1 MHPKHILGIVPFL
14 LTLLPAENVIADTDR
29 PITMACS
36 SFPPYKIENPGSGP
50 KGIDVDIMLEV
61 FALTERKVDYKFYPW
76 KRSVKLVEQGKVDGL
91 CGCSYHPDR
100 DQNFIFSDI
109 LGQLSQ
115 GVFLSDKV
123 SLNEFNSVAD
133 LKDLSVAS
141 VRGYAVH
148 KELIEHGINAYEA
161 TNDDELL
168 TLLENDRVDAVY
180 SYRDTVLF
188 ALANRGKSGH
198 VTYRELV
205 SNPYYFCFSKKSDQ
219 AQSILSD
226 VNHALRTLRHNGTY
240 EKIRKKYQ

>member
-1 MHPKHILGIVPFL
+1 MKKRHVLVLWAILL
-14 LTLLPAENVIADTDR
+14 LLFSKVAIADKTR
-29 PITMACS
+29 PVTMACS
-36 SFPPYKIENPGSGP
+36 SFPPYKIENPGAGP

-61 FALTERKVDYKFYPW
+61 FALAERTVDYKFYPW
-76 KRSVKLVEQGKVDGL
+76 KRAVKLVEQGKIDGL

-100 DQNFIFSDI
+100 NQNFIFSDI

-123 SLNEFNSVAD
+123 SLNDFKSVAD

-148 KELIEHGINAYEA
+148 KELIEHGINTHEA

-168 TLLENDRVDAVY
+168 TLLENGRVDAIY

-188 ALANRGKSGH
+188 ALANRGESGH
-198 VTYRELV
+198 VTYREFV
-205 SNPYYFCFSKKSDQ
+205 SHPYYFCFSKKSDQ
-219 AQSILSD
+219 AQNIIND
-226 VNHALRTLRHNGTY
+226 INRGLRIIRHNGTY
-240 EKIRKKYQ
+240 EKIRKNYQ

>member
-1 MHPKHILGIVPFL
+1 MSPKHILSIMSL
-14 LTLLPAENVIADTDR
+14 LLILLSSGYVTADTNR

-36 SFPPYKIENPGSGP
+36 SFPPYKIENPGAGP

-61 FALTERKVDYKFYPW
+61 FALAERKVDYQFYPW
-76 KRSVKLVEQGKVDGL
+76 KRAVKLVEQGKVDGL

-100 DQNFIFSDI
+100 DQHFIFSDI

-148 KELIEHGINAYEA
+148 KELIENGINAYEA

-168 TLLENDRVDAVY
+168 TLLENGRVDAVY

-226 VNHALRTLRHNGTY
+226 VNRALRTIRHNGTY